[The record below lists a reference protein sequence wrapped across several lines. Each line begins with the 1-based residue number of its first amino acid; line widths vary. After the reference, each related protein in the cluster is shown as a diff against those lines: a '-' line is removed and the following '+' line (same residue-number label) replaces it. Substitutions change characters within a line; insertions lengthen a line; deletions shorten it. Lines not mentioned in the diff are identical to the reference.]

1 LANSFVKDLT
11 VAKMTSMNAGILS
24 LRPLANVTG
33 SDFKEE
39 LRGGVD
45 ADLVS
50 GAGGD
55 DTLIGLDG
63 NDTLAGDAGNDRIF
77 GDLGNDVV
85 SGGDGIDGAGYGY
98 RFLSS
103 LTAGVSFNASTTG
116 GAGTLTLNAGVLG
129 RDTLDGIEYV
139 VVLGSNFND
148 SFTGGLGDDVLIGDG
163 GADTLV
169 GGEGNDFLS
178 GLTDFGSGRDAGGI
192 DGADSLSG
200 GNGNDLLR
208 GNSGNDALNGG
219 AGDDNLRGDAGND
232 TLLGGAGRDF
242 ASYRFDELGLAS
254 GVSFSLAAVT
264 GILGTLIDDG
274 QGGQDSVSGIETFG
288 ITGSAF
294 ADTLTGSGLEDQ
306 IYAGAGDDL
315 LNGGA
320 GNDFILTGEAGNDTI
335 DGGAGNDTLEGGD
348 GDDRLLGAAGAD
360 VLDGGAGNDSLSG
373 GAGIDEFFGGDGI
386 DAVNFEGGAQGA
398 RVDLLT
404 GTVTNDGFG
413 NAETLVGVESA
424 GGTRFGDIMSTGRDG
439 GLIGRAGADSLTGGD
454 GDNYFS
460 PGSGADTVTGG
471 GGSDTLDLSSQQAD
485 TRGAQTRGV
494 VVNLVTGSVTDG
506 WGSIDRVSGVE
517 QVLGTGF
524 GDRMTGDADANSL
537 IGGGGADTLAGGD
550 GNDFIAGF
558 RNDSGA
564 DPQSLDLADVLTGGN
579 GDDTL
584 RGNGGADNL
593 NGGAGDDNL
602 RGDAG
607 NDTLVGGA
615 GRDFL
620 SYRFDELGLTQGV
633 NFSTAAVAGIG
644 SFLIN
649 DGQGGQDSISGFEQI
664 GVAGTVFNDTLTGG
678 VLEDQLTGDAG
689 NDSLTGGGGNDFA
702 LLGGAGNDTIRGGAG
717 NDTIDG
723 NDGDDVL
730 AGELGFDTAFYDDSV
745 AAVTVNLVTG
755 RASGGAG
762 NDTLSGI
769 ENLMGSNFDDTLT
782 GNILANDFDGGA
794 GNDTML
800 GGSGDDTLIGGAG
813 DDLLDGGAGTG
824 DWADYSTSTSAV
836 SANLATGTG
845 SATSEGSDTLTGIEN
860 LAGGDLSDQLTGSG
874 EANRI
879 LGGGGN
885 DTLTGGAGADTFW
898 FYPPATVENNVDTIT
913 DFLSGTDKLEFSADS
928 FSPLG
933 APGPIA
939 ADVFVLG
946 TSAQDANDRLI
957 YDSGTGS
964 LFYDADG
971 TGSGTAQLVANL
983 GVGTALGAADIF
995 VT

>member
-1 LANSFVKDLT
+1 M
-11 VAKMTSMNAGILS
+11 AKTTSMNAGILS

-63 NDTLAGDAGNDRIF
+63 NDTLAGDAGNDRLF
-77 GDLGNDVV
+77 GDLGNDAL
-85 SGGDGIDGAGYGY
+85 SGGDGIDGAGFGY
-98 RFLSS
+98 RFITS
-103 LTAGVSFNASTTG
+103 LTSGVTFNASATG
-116 GAGTLTLNAGVLG
+116 DGATLTINAGVLG
-129 RDTLDGIEYV
+129 TETLDSIEYV
-139 VVLGSNFND
+139 VVLGGNFND
-148 SFTGGLGDDVLIGDG
+148 RFTGGLGGDFLIGGG

-169 GGEGNDFLS
+169 GGDGNDFLS
-178 GLTDFGSGRDAGGI
+178 GLTDFGSGRDPSSV

-200 GNGNDLLR
+200 GNGDDILR
-208 GNSGNDALNGG
+208 GNSGDDMLNAG

-232 TLLGGAGRDF
+232 TLLGGAGLDF
-242 ASYRFDELGLAS
+242 VSYRFDELGLSA
-254 GVSFSLAAVT
+254 GISFSLAAVT
-264 GILGTLIDDG
+264 TAATVLVDDG
-274 QGGQDSVSGIETFG
+274 QGGQDSLTSIEIFG
-288 ITGSAF
+288 IAGTSLN
-294 ADTLTGSGLEDQ
+294 DTLTGSGLKDV
-306 IYAGAGDDL
+306 IG
-315 LNGGA
+315 GGA
-320 GNDFILTGEAGNDTI
+320 GNDSISGGTGNDVMQGEAGNDTL
-335 DGGAGNDTLEGGD
+335 DGGAGNDTLLGGD
-348 GDDRLLGAAGAD
+348 GNDKLFGLAGAD
-360 VLDGGAGNDSLSG
+360 LLEGGAGDDNLSG
-373 GAGIDEFFGGDGI
+373 SAGIDEFFGGDGI
-386 DAVNFEGGAQGA
+386 DIVSFEDGSQGA

-413 NAETLVGVESA
+413 NAETLVSVESA
-424 GGTRFGDIMSTGRDG
+424 GGSRFGDIMSTGIVG
-439 GLIGRAGADSLTGGD
+439 NLVGRAGADSLTGGD
-454 GDNYFS
+454 GDNYIS
-460 PGSGADTVTGG
+460 PGSGADTVDGG
-471 GGSDTLDLSSQQAD
+471 AGLDTLDLSARQAD
-485 TRGAQTRGV
+485 TRGVQVRGV

-506 WGSIDRVSGVE
+506 WGSIDRVSGIERVE
-517 QVLGTGF
+517 GTGF
-524 GDRMTGDADANSL
+524 ADRMTGDANDNFL
-537 IGGGGADTLAGGD
+537 IGNAGADTLAGGD
-550 GNDFIAGF
+550 GNDFIAGLLGS
-558 RNDSGA
+558 SGA
-564 DPQSLDLADVLTGGN
+564 DPQSIDLADVLTGGN

-584 RGNGGADNL
+584 RGNSGADNL

-633 NFSTAAVAGIG
+633 NFSTAGVAGIG
-644 SFLIN
+644 SFLID
-649 DGQGGQDSISGFEQI
+649 DGQGGQDSISGFEKI
-664 GVAGTVFNDTLTGG
+664 GIAGTVFNDTLTGG
-678 VLEDQLTGDAG
+678 VLDDQLVGDAG

-702 LLGGAGNDTIRGGAG
+702 LIGDAGNDTIRGGAG
-717 NDTIDG
+717 NDMLEGDE
-723 NDGDDVL
+723 GDDLL
-730 AGELGFDTAFYDDSV
+730 AGEVGIDTAFYDTSS
-745 AAVTVNLVTG
+745 AAVTVNLATG
-755 RASGGAG
+755 RTSGAAG
-762 NDTLSGI
+762 NDTLSGV
-769 ENLMGSNFDDTLT
+769 ENVVGGEFGDTITGS
-782 GNILANDFDGGA
+782 ILANVLEGAGGNDTLRGGSGDDSVNGGA
-794 GNDTML
+794 GND
-800 GGSGDDTLIGGAG
+800 
-813 DDLLDGGAGTG
+813 LLDGGTGTG
-824 DWADYSTSTSAV
+824 DWVDYSFSTSTLTVDLS
-836 SANLATGTG
+836 TGTA
-845 SATSEGSDTLTGIEN
+845 SATSEGSDTLIGIEN
-860 LAGGDLSDQLTGSG
+860 IAGGDLSDQLTGNG

-898 FYPPATVENNVDTIT
+898 FYPPVTVENNVDTIT

-933 APGPIA
+933 APGQIA

-983 GVGTALGAADIF
+983 GVGTLLGAADIF